1 MKQKK
6 ILIAD
11 DDLGLLSALTI
22 RLEATGYEVIAT
34 QDSYQA
40 LQSAIENR
48 PDLLLL
54 DINMPAGDGFT
65 VHDRLQNVPDLAP
78 TPVIYITGDTSG
90 QTTFNAHVHGA
101 IAVFHKPF
109 ELDNLLT
116 VIEKVLEL
124 SAAKQAVKTKEV

>member
-1 MKQKK
+1 MTHKK

-11 DDLGLLSALTI
+11 DNRGFLNALTI
-22 RLEATGYEVIAT
+22 RLEATGYEVIAS

-40 LQSAIENR
+40 LQFARENR

-65 VHDRLQNVPDLAP
+65 VQERLKNIPELA
-78 TPVIYITGDTSG
+78 TIPVIYITGDTSE
-90 QTTFNAHVHGA
+90 QTTSNARMHGA

-109 ELDNLLT
+109 ELETLLT
-116 VIEKVLEL
+116 VIEKALKL
-124 SAAKQAVKTKEV
+124 SAAKQAIKTQEV